1 MSDNTEIQSEYYN
14 NYPQLSQLNLNSNDV
29 DTLNNNISLC
39 GELSQI
45 IQNFNKM
52 DIKEIRILLNLTAGD
67 FHRT

>member
-1 MSDNTEIQSEYYN
+1 MNQVVDKLKEIITKTN
-14 NYPQLSQLNLNSNDV
+14 VINPQLSNKQQLNPDHKGLV
-29 DTLNNNISLC
+29 
-39 GELSQI
+39 ELSQI